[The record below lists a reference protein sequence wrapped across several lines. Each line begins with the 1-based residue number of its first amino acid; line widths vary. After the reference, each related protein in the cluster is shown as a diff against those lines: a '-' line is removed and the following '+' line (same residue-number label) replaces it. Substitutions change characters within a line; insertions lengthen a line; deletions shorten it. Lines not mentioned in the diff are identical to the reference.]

1 VHLREKKA
9 QVGADA
15 DDKTHFWAVHLES
28 AAVTDDQ
35 RERHRG
41 PASGAACSEDI
52 LCGSHPRDPRAQKR
66 LLRYGRMNTFPL
78 RRVNIRAKI
87 HISMT
92 LQRQADA
99 NSEHRDSHLSPE
111 MVCFPGEL

>member
-1 VHLREKKA
+1 M
-9 QVGADA
+9 
-15 DDKTHFWAVHLES
+15 S
-28 AAVTDDQ
+28 
-35 RERHRG
+35 
-41 PASGAACSEDI
+41 SEALI
-52 LCGSHPRDPRAQKR
+52 QIWENEHVSSTSRK
-66 LLRYGRMNTFPL
+66 Y
-78 RRVNIRAKI
+78 KSEI